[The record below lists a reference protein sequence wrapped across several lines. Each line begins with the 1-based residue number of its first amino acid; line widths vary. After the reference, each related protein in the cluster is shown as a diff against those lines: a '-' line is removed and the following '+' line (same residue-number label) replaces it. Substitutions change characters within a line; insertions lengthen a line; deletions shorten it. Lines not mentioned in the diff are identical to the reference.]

1 MLDVASQ
8 TLTREQQRVL
18 NVLLAEGMKIP
29 DPHVR
34 SVFNRAAIETG
45 LVESGLT
52 NPSGGDADSAGWR
65 QERASLYPNPTNL
78 RASAARF
85 RQEFLQAYRPGL
97 RSYNIA
103 AAVQRPAAQ
112 YRGRYHDV
120 AHQAAAILRAYS
132 GSGSPVSPGSSA
144 ASLTAPSPGP
154 SGSVDPGQSADAT
167 ALINLLSQRQQ
178 RPAPASTPLPIP
190 AAVAGPAKAGPAISQ
205 AYQALSSGQGPAPKQ
220 DIGALLALVQTPG
233 QGSGGAVS
241 AAGAPVAASAP
252 SVGGQR
258 LAAGISPRARPGDP
272 VVSRKQSVGGLHDT
286 MNLPGYPAH
295 DYFAPAGSHAV
306 APVTGTIIRL
316 SGHDPANGPANG
328 PHGPLGWSVY
338 IKGSDGRTYYLTH
351 MGSRNVKVG
360 QKVKQGQII
369 GTVANYDKYGT
380 PSHIHM
386 GIHG

>member
-154 SGSVDPGQSADAT
+154 NGSVDPGQSPTPRPSSTSSPSASSGPLPPPRRCPSRQPSRGRPRQARDLPGLPG
-167 ALINLLSQRQQ
+167 ALVRAGAGAQAGHQ
-178 RPAPASTPLPIP
+178 PAS
-190 AAVAGPAKAGPAISQ
+190 
-205 AYQALSSGQGPAPKQ
+205 
-220 DIGALLALVQTPG
+220 
-233 QGSGGAVS
+233 
-241 AAGAPVAASAP
+241 
-252 SVGGQR
+252 
-258 LAAGISPRARPGDP
+258 RARADTRPGLWWGCERRWRP
-272 VVSRKQSVGGLHDT
+272 CRGLR
-286 MNLPGYPAH
+286 
-295 DYFAPAGSHAV
+295 AV
-306 APVTGTIIRL
+306 RRG
-316 SGHDPANGPANG
+316 
-328 PHGPLGWSVY
+328 
-338 IKGSDGRTYYLTH
+338 
-351 MGSRNVKVG
+351 
-360 QKVKQGQII
+360 
-369 GTVANYDKYGT
+369 
-380 PSHIHM
+380 
-386 GIHG
+386 